1 MKVIVFG
8 GSGFLGSYVVD
19 ELIARGHRVTVFDRR
34 RSPHNHPDAEVVL
47 GDVLDSASVAK
58 AVAGHEVV
66 YNFAGLADLNE
77 SIGKP
82 VETVRL
88 NVLGNMNVLE
98 ACRAQEGTLKVER
111 FVFASSVYVHSAKGA
126 FYGASKKASELIIEQ
141 YAQLYGLDYTIVR
154 YGSVYGERADDTNR
168 IHRIIRQ
175 ALTEGK
181 VTFPGDGSEEREYI
195 HGRDAAKLSVDI
207 LDEQYRNTN
216 VILTGIERFRYS
228 DLLGMLKE
236 MMGGKVEIEMLDQDY
251 DGHYVQT
258 PYSFTPSVGVKLVN
272 NPSIDFGQGML
283 SCIESLHAELSE
295 EGVLAE
301 PPSAT
306 AGK

>member
-34 RSPHNHPDAEVVL
+34 RSPFNHPDAEVVL

-58 AVAGHEVV
+58 AVKGHEVV

-77 SIGKP
+77 SIHKP
-82 VETVRL
+82 IETVRL

-175 ALTEGK
+175 ALTEGR

-195 HGRDAAKLSVDI
+195 HGRDAAKLSVDV
-207 LDEQYRNTN
+207 LDDQYRNAN